1 MVTASYV
8 CRESGAQSGG
18 PAGEGNVMKTLT
30 RIICVVMLL
39 ATGFA
44 AGFPIGSNIGFTR
57 GSEWAIV
64 QADVIARESGLFMP
78 VGFDGGMFR
87 VIMKQPRGLYKKVW
101 QEADKRDKQREA
113 LKGIARTDATSNDVV
128 YLASPEQSF

>member
-1 MVTASYV
+1 MSAA
-8 CRESGAQSGG
+8 ESGAQSRG
-18 PAGEGNVMKTLT
+18 PAGEGNVMKTLM
-30 RIICVVMLL
+30 RIICVVLLL
-39 ATGFA
+39 AIGFA
-44 AGFPIGSNIGFTR
+44 AGFPIGSSIGFTK

-101 QEADKRDKQREA
+101 QEAEKRDKQREEVKNINKA
-113 LKGIARTDATSNDVV
+113 NRAQQDVV
-128 YLASPEQSF
+128 YLESREQSF

>member
-1 MVTASYV
+1 MPVLSAA
-8 CRESGAQSGG
+8 ESGGQSHG
-18 PAGEGNVMKTLT
+18 PAGEGNIMKNLT
-30 RIICVVMLL
+30 RITGVVVLL
-39 ATGFA
+39 AIGFA

-64 QADVIARESGLFMP
+64 QADVLARESGLFMP

-101 QEADKRDKQREA
+101 QKADKRDKQREGV
-113 LKGIARTDATSNDVV
+113 KSVSKTDITSKDVV

>member
-1 MVTASYV
+1 
-8 CRESGAQSGG
+8 
-18 PAGEGNVMKTLT
+18 MKTMT
-30 RIICVVMLL
+30 RIICVVLLL

-57 GSEWAIV
+57 GSEWALV
-64 QADVIARESGLFMP
+64 QADVLARESGLFMP

-87 VIMKQPRGLYKKVW
+87 VIMKQPRGLYKKGW

-113 LKGIARTDATSNDVV
+113 LKSMTRTDITSNDVV

>member
-1 MVTASYV
+1 MSAA
-8 CRESGAQSGG
+8 ESGAQSRG
-18 PAGEGNVMKTLT
+18 AAREGNVMKTLT
-30 RIICVVMLL
+30 RIICVVVLL
-39 ATGFA
+39 AIGFA
-44 AGFPIGSNIGFTR
+44 AGFPVGSIIGFSR

-101 QEADKRDKQREA
+101 QEADKRDKQREGVKS
-113 LKGIARTDATSNDVV
+113 LTKTDITSNDVV
-128 YLASPEQSF
+128 YLESPEQSF